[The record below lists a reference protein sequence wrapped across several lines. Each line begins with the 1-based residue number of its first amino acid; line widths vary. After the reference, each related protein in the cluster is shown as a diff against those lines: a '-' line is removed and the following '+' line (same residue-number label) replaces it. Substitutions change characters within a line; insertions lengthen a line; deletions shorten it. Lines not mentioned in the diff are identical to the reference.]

1 MEARNT
7 ADSLIYT
14 TEKTMAELGDKID
27 GGISAEITDAISNL
41 KSAMNGDDVSEIKR
55 LSEVLTHASHS
66 PASTMY
72 QQSSASGCQQGTSGS
87 EGGWQ
92 QPSSG
97 SDDDVV
103 DADYQEVSNA

>member
-1 MEARNT
+1 MWSRKKFIISKMDFF
-7 ADSLIYT
+7 DSLNVP
-14 TEKTMAELGDKID
+14 LHP
-27 GGISAEITDAISNL
+27 L
-41 KSAMNGDDVSEIKR
+41 KSAMNGDDISEIKR

-66 PASTMY
+66 LASTMY
-72 QQSSASGCQQGTSGS
+72 QQSSASGCQQGTCGN